1 MGVKI
6 DPDGSIEEFIVPRH
20 TLKLNVFR
28 PKVVLDGICDIV
40 EGKGPISFLTEMEF
54 QQSNINIF
62 AWEKGSEKTLN
73 RYDYFPPPID
83 RDVLYGSIFIFRTN
97 RRSGQVQS
105 LTSDL
110 FERYIETCHRGFEDL
125 GSDDSDDD
133 EDDDED
139 EMPTA
144 SDVEFIDNRTLD
156 EIEDD
161 ASIQDEDE
169 DEAEDTDDEEEET
182 DEEAEEEAEAEFE

>member
-97 RRSGQVQS
+97 RRSG
-105 LTSDL
+105 
-110 FERYIETCHRGFEDL
+110 
-125 GSDDSDDD
+125 
-133 EDDDED
+133 
-139 EMPTA
+139 
-144 SDVEFIDNRTLD
+144 
-156 EIEDD
+156 
-161 ASIQDEDE
+161 
-169 DEAEDTDDEEEET
+169 
-182 DEEAEEEAEAEFE
+182 